1 MQILIL
7 FALCLGPIFAAV
19 LSGELIMALCH
30 LIQKKLHKERHVLNF
45 PVDRSEGR
53 RWE

>member
-1 MQILIL
+1 MQIVVL
-7 FALCLGPIFAAV
+7 FALCLGPLFAAII
-19 LSGELIMALCH
+19 SGELIMALCH
-30 LIQKKLHKERHVLNF
+30 LVRRKLHKKSHVLNF